1 MKISSKMAKALN
13 EQISWESYASNFYLA
28 AAAWC
33 ENIGYDGSA
42 KFFYTQSDEE
52 RQHMLKFIHYLNSV
66 NCSPQIS
73 AVKAP
78 PKNLKSLESI
88 CKTAL
93 QNEQT
98 VSKLIHKIVDMA
110 QKENDHKTHTFL
122 QWFVTEQVEEEDQ
135 FENILQKFTLLGRD
149 KLALHEIDKIL
160 AQIPQQAPEENQ

>member
-1 MKISSKMAKALN
+1 M
-13 EQISWESYASNFYLA
+13 
-28 AAAWC
+28 
-33 ENIGYDGSA
+33 
-42 KFFYTQSDEE
+42 
-52 RQHMLKFIHYLNSV
+52 
-66 NCSPQIS
+66 
-73 AVKAP
+73 
-78 PKNLKSLESI
+78 KSLESI

-98 VSKLIHKIVDMA
+98 VSKLIHKMVDMA